1 MSKRVAIVSNNSSN
15 LINFR
20 GHLIKNLVDKNF
32 NVLVITPKKDF
43 SINFEKK
50 ILELGA
56 KISTIPLERTGT
68 NPFQDII
75 TYFSLKSLFD
85 KYKPDI
91 VLSYTSKPIIYCG
104 LAIGK
109 NDKIN
114 FFPNLT
120 GLGYGFTDNFH
131 LKRIII
137 NFILKILY
145 KLSLKSSTAIIFQ
158 NPDDRLLFKNLN
170 LTNNKKSFIV
180 NGSGVDTD
188 FFFPTN
194 LPIEPKFLMLS
205 RLVADK
211 GVIEY
216 CEAAREIRSKF
227 PDAKFQLAGSFDSNP
242 SGIKYDQIKKFI
254 DNRDIE
260 YLGHVD
266 DVRALLNQCRF
277 YVLPSYREGTPR
289 SVLEAMSVGRPI
301 ITTNTVGCRE
311 TVIDGLNGLLVQVK
325 SKISLVDAIKKMLEF
340 DDVKINEMARQSI
353 ELVRQKYD
361 VSKVNENIIK
371 IIELKK

>member
-1 MSKRVAIVSNNSSN
+1 MSKRIAIVSNNSSN
-15 LINFR
+15 LLNFR
-20 GHLIKNLVDKNF
+20 GHLIKNLVDKKF
-32 NVLVITPKKDF
+32 DVLVITPKKDF
-43 SINFEKK
+43 SINFKKK
-50 ILELGA
+50 ILQLGA

-68 NPFQDII
+68 NPFQDIT
-75 TYFSLKSLFD
+75 TYFSLKLLFD
-85 KYKPDI
+85 KFKPDI

-104 LAIGK
+104 LVIGK

-120 GLGYGFTDNFH
+120 GLGYGFTDNFNF
-131 LKRIII
+131 KRIII

-145 KLSLKSSTAIIFQ
+145 KFSFKSSTAIIFQ

-170 LTNNKKSFIV
+170 LTNNKKTYIV

-188 FFFPTN
+188 FFFPTS

-211 GVIEY
+211 GVMEY

-227 PDAKFQLAGSFDSNP
+227 PDVKFQLAGAFDSNP
-242 SGIKYDQIKKFI
+242 SGIKYDQIKKYI

-266 DVRALLNQCRF
+266 NVRELLNKCRF

-301 ITTNTVGCRE
+301 ITTDTVGCRE
-311 TVIDGLNGLLVQVK
+311 TVIDGLNGLLVKVK
-325 SKISLVDAIKKMLEF
+325 SKSSLVDSIKKMLEF
-340 DDVKINEMARQSI
+340 DDVKINDMAEQSI
-353 ELVRQKYD
+353 KLVRQKYD
-361 VSKVNENIIK
+361 VSKVNQNILK

>member
-1 MSKRVAIVSNNSSN
+1 MSKRIVIVSNNSSN
-15 LINFR
+15 LLNFR
-20 GHLIKNLVDKNF
+20 GHLIKSLIDKKF
-32 NVLVITPKKDF
+32 NVLVVTPKKDF

-56 KISTIPLERTGT
+56 NIATIPLERTGT
-68 NPFQDII
+68 NPFRDIA
-75 TYFSLKSLFD
+75 TYISLKLLFS
-85 KYKPDI
+85 KFKPNI

-109 NDKIN
+109 NNKID

-120 GLGYGFTDNFH
+120 GLGYGFTDNFYF
-131 LKRIII
+131 KRKII

-145 KLSLKSSTAIIFQ
+145 RFSLKSSTAIIFQ

-170 LTNNKKSFIV
+170 LTSNKKTFIV
-180 NGSGVDTD
+180 NGSGVDTNY
-188 FFFPTN
+188 FFPTS

-211 GVIEY
+211 GVMEY
-216 CEAAREIRSKF
+216 CEAARDIRSKF

-266 DVRALLNQCRF
+266 DVRTLINQCRF

-301 ITTNTVGCRE
+301 ITTNAIGCKE
-311 TVIDGLNGLLVQVK
+311 TVIDGLNGLLVQAK
-325 SKISLVDAIKKMLEF
+325 SKISLVDAITKMLKF
-340 DDVKINEMARQSI
+340 DDFTINEMAKQSI
-353 ELVRQKYD
+353 KLAREKYD
-361 VSKVNENIIK
+361 VSKVNQNIIK
-371 IIELKK
+371 IINFKK

>member
-1 MSKRVAIVSNNSSN
+1 MSKRIAIVSNNSSN
-15 LINFR
+15 LLNFR
-20 GHLIKNLVDKNF
+20 GHLIKNLVDKKF

-68 NPFQDII
+68 NPFQDIT
-75 TYFSLKSLFD
+75 TYFSLKLLFD
-85 KYKPDI
+85 KFKPDI

-104 LAIGK
+104 LVIGK

-120 GLGYGFTDNFH
+120 GLGYGFTDNFNF
-131 LKRIII
+131 KRIII

-145 KLSLKSSTAIIFQ
+145 KFSFKSSTAIIFQ
-158 NPDDRLLFKNLN
+158 NPDDRLLFNNLK
-170 LTNNKKSFIV
+170 LTNNKKTYIV

-188 FFFPTN
+188 FFFPTS

-211 GVIEY
+211 GVMEY

-227 PDAKFQLAGSFDSNP
+227 PDVKFQLAGAFDSNP

-266 DVRALLNQCRF
+266 NGRELLNKCRF

-301 ITTNTVGCRE
+301 ITTDTVGCTE
-311 TVIDGLNGLLVQVK
+311 TLIDGLNGLLVQVK
-325 SKISLVDAIKKMLEF
+325 SKSSLVDSIKKMLEF
-340 DDVKINEMARQSI
+340 DDVKINEMAKQSI
-353 ELVRQKYD
+353 KLVRQKYD
-361 VSKVNENIIK
+361 VSKVNQNILE

>member
-1 MSKRVAIVSNNSSN
+1 MSKRIAIVSNNSSN
-15 LINFR
+15 LLNFR
-20 GHLIKNLVDKNF
+20 GHLIKNLVDKKF

-68 NPFQDII
+68 NPFQDIT
-75 TYFSLKSLFD
+75 TYFSLKLLFD
-85 KYKPDI
+85 KFKPDI

-104 LAIGK
+104 LVIGK

-120 GLGYGFTDNFH
+120 GLGYGFTDNFNF
-131 LKRIII
+131 KRIII

-145 KLSLKSSTAIIFQ
+145 KFSLKSSTAIIFQ
-158 NPDDRLLFKNLN
+158 NPDDRLLFNNLN
-170 LTNNKKSFIV
+170 LTNNKKTYIV

-188 FFFPTN
+188 FFFPTS

-211 GVIEY
+211 GVMEY

-227 PDAKFQLAGSFDSNP
+227 PDVKFQLAGAFDSNP

-266 DVRALLNQCRF
+266 NVRELLNKCRF

-301 ITTNTVGCRE
+301 ITTDTVGCRE

-325 SKISLVDAIKKMLEF
+325 SKSSLVDSIKKMLEF
-340 DDVKINEMARQSI
+340 DDVKINEMAKQSI
-353 ELVRQKYD
+353 KLVRQKYD
-361 VSKVNENIIK
+361 VSKVNQNILE

>member
-1 MSKRVAIVSNNSSN
+1 MSKRIAIVSNNSSN
-15 LINFR
+15 LLNFR
-20 GHLIKNLVDKNF
+20 GHLIKNLVDKKF

-56 KISTIPLERTGT
+56 KISTIPLERTGM
-68 NPFQDII
+68 NPFQDIT
-75 TYFSLKSLFD
+75 TYFSLKLLFD
-85 KYKPDI
+85 KFKPDI

-104 LAIGK
+104 LVIGK

-120 GLGYGFTDNFH
+120 GLGYGFTDNFNF
-131 LKRIII
+131 KRIII

-145 KLSLKSSTAIIFQ
+145 KFSFKSSTAIIFQ

-188 FFFPTN
+188 FFFPTS

-211 GVIEY
+211 GVMEY

-227 PDAKFQLAGSFDSNP
+227 PDVKFQLAGAFDSNP

-266 DVRALLNQCRF
+266 NVRELLNKCRF

-301 ITTNTVGCRE
+301 ITTDTVGCRE

-325 SKISLVDAIKKMLEF
+325 SKSSLVDSIKKMLEF
-340 DDVKINEMARQSI
+340 DDVKINEMAKQSI
-353 ELVRQKYD
+353 KLVRQKYD
-361 VSKVNENIIK
+361 VSKVNQNILE

>member
-1 MSKRVAIVSNNSSN
+1 
-15 LINFR
+15 
-20 GHLIKNLVDKNF
+20 
-32 NVLVITPKKDF
+32 
-43 SINFEKK
+43 
-50 ILELGA
+50 
-56 KISTIPLERTGT
+56 
-68 NPFQDII
+68 
-75 TYFSLKSLFD
+75 
-85 KYKPDI
+85 
-91 VLSYTSKPIIYCG
+91 
-104 LAIGK
+104 
-109 NDKIN
+109 
-114 FFPNLT
+114 
-120 GLGYGFTDNFH
+120 
-131 LKRIII
+131 
-137 NFILKILY
+137 
-145 KLSLKSSTAIIFQ
+145 
-158 NPDDRLLFKNLN
+158 
-170 LTNNKKSFIV
+170 
-180 NGSGVDTD
+180 
-188 FFFPTN
+188 
-194 LPIEPKFLMLS
+194 MLS

>member
-1 MSKRVAIVSNNSSN
+1 MSKRIAIVSNNSSN
-15 LINFR
+15 LLNFR
-20 GHLIKNLVDKNF
+20 GHLIKNLVDKKF

-68 NPFQDII
+68 NPFQDIT
-75 TYFSLKSLFD
+75 TYFSLKLLFD
-85 KYKPDI
+85 KFKPDI

-104 LAIGK
+104 LVIGK

-120 GLGYGFTDNFH
+120 GLGYGFTDNFNF
-131 LKRIII
+131 KRIII

-145 KLSLKSSTAIIFQ
+145 KFSFKSSTAIIFQ
-158 NPDDRLLFKNLN
+158 NPDDRLLFNNLK
-170 LTNNKKSFIV
+170 LTNNKKTYIV

-188 FFFPTN
+188 FFFPTS

-211 GVIEY
+211 GVMEY

-227 PDAKFQLAGSFDSNP
+227 PDVKFQLAGAFDSNP

-266 DVRALLNQCRF
+266 NVRELLNKCRF

-301 ITTNTVGCRE
+301 ITTDTVGCRE

-325 SKISLVDAIKKMLEF
+325 SKSSLVDSIKKMLEF
-340 DDVKINEMARQSI
+340 DDVKINEMAKQSI
-353 ELVRQKYD
+353 KLVRQKYD
-361 VSKVNENIIK
+361 VSKVNQNILE

>member
-1 MSKRVAIVSNNSSN
+1 MSKRIAIVSNNSSN
-15 LINFR
+15 LLNFR
-20 GHLIKNLVDKNF
+20 GHLIKNLIDKKF

-43 SINFEKK
+43 SLNFEKK

-56 KISTIPLERTGT
+56 KISTIPLERTGM
-68 NPFQDII
+68 NPFQDIT
-75 TYFSLKSLFD
+75 TYFSLKLLFD
-85 KYKPDI
+85 KFKPDI

-104 LAIGK
+104 LVIGK

-120 GLGYGFTDNFH
+120 GLGYGFTDNFNF
-131 LKRIII
+131 KRIII

-145 KLSLKSSTAIIFQ
+145 KFSFKSSTAIIFQ
-158 NPDDRLLFKNLN
+158 NPDDRLLFNNLK
-170 LTNNKKSFIV
+170 LTNNKKTYIV

-188 FFFPTN
+188 FFFPTS

-211 GVIEY
+211 GVLEY

-227 PDAKFQLAGSFDSNP
+227 PDVKFQLAGAFDSNP

-266 DVRALLNQCRF
+266 NVKELLNKCRF

-301 ITTNTVGCRE
+301 ITTDTVGCRE
-311 TVIDGLNGLLVQVK
+311 TVIDGLNGLLVRVK
-325 SKISLVDAIKKMLEF
+325 SKSSLVDSIKKMLEF

-353 ELVRQKYD
+353 KLVRQKYD
-361 VSKVNENIIK
+361 VSKVNQNILEIIK
-371 IIELKK
+371 LKK